1 MRRRDFI
8 KVITGSAAAWPLAAR
23 AQQRDQMRRVTVLL
37 GGLEFYD
44 ASGQAEVAAFEG
56 GLKELGWTP
65 GRNVDLDYH
74 WPGAQTARV
83 RAVANEIVAA
93 HPDLV
98 VSRSPYSR
106 LPVLCQ
112 PHIAWRIFNSS
123 RPMRCSIGLETSKT
137 ASTSVIALLAMA
149 KITMSWSVKSTVS
162 PPMLCCVVFYYP
174 SCGASSSDPPPLE
187 CHDPGSSSRAVN
199 WNASG
204 GFFVPFTTHAP
215 QRPRRGGVYV

>member
-1 MRRRDFI
+1 M
-8 KVITGSAAAWPLAAR
+8 SANGPKRTSLVAPHMSAF
-23 AQQRDQMRRVTVLL
+23 
-37 GGLEFYD
+37 GGKAD
-44 ASGQAEVAAFEG
+44 
-56 GLKELGWTP
+56 
-65 GRNVDLDYH
+65 
-74 WPGAQTARV
+74 
-83 RAVANEIVAA
+83 IVARPFYQR
-93 HPDLV
+93 HT
-98 VSRSPYSR
+98 
-106 LPVLCQ
+106 
-112 PHIAWRIFNSS
+112 AWRIFNSS

-174 SCGASSSDPPPLE
+174 SCGGSSSDPPPLE

-215 QRPRRGGVYV
+215 QRPRRGGMNV